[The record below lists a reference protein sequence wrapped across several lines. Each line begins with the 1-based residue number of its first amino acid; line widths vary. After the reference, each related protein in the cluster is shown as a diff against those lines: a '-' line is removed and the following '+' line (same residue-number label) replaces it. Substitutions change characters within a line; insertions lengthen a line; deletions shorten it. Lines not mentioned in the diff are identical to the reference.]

1 VSEATAAAPSATA
14 GSNTGPLG
22 EVRSTGI
29 CILLYLVTFGIY
41 GYYWTYKAHE
51 EIKQHTGEG
60 LGGVLGLV
68 VLLAVGI
75 VTPFVLASEVGKMY
89 EKDGK
94 PKPVTG
100 KTGLW
105 VFPGIFLII
114 GPIVWFVK
122 VNGALNAYWRSKGV
136 S

>member
-1 VSEATAAAPSATA
+1 VSELTAAAPSATA
-14 GSNTGPLG
+14 GSSTGPLG

-29 CILLYLVTFGIY
+29 AILLYIVTFGIY
-41 GYYWTYKAHE
+41 GYYWTYKSHE

-68 VLLAVGI
+68 VLLAAGI

-89 EKDGK
+89 AKDGK
-94 PKPVTG
+94 SKPVTG

-105 VFPGIFLII
+105 VFPGIFIII

>member
-1 VSEATAAAPSATA
+1 VSELTAAAPSATA
-14 GSNTGPLG
+14 EGNTGPLG

-29 CILLYLVTFGIY
+29 AMLLYIVTFGIY

-51 EIKQHTGEG
+51 EIQQHSGEG

-68 VLLAVGI
+68 VLIAAGI
-75 VTPFVLASEVGKMY
+75 ITPFVLASEVGKMY
-89 EKDGK
+89 AKDGK

-105 VFPGIFLII
+105 FIPGLFIII
-114 GPIVWFVK
+114 GPLVWFVK